1 MLTYRD
7 NGKLFEELINSYL
20 RRTNLYVLSVKDI
33 KKKYGIDTTSID
45 HLIETISINICI
57 KYDNSNPC
65 ISKINHF
72 IQCVT
77 NVSTRSK
84 KKCIGIYLSKIQLS
98 KNSLE
103 ALLKNNYSNKF
114 FSINH
119 CNEKFIIYELIN
131 LLYSYEIF
139 LYEEDGSC
147 IMLH

>member
-1 MLTYRD
+1 MLTHRD
-7 NGKLFEELINSYL
+7 NGKLFEKLINSYVN
-20 RRTNLYVLSVKDI
+20 RTNLYVLSVKDI

-45 HLIETISINICI
+45 HLIETMSINICI

-84 KKCIGIYLSKIQLS
+84 KKCIGIYLSKTQLS

-103 ALLKNNYSNKF
+103 AFVKNNYSNEF
-114 FSINH
+114 FTINN
-119 CNEKFIIYELIN
+119 CDEEFIIDELIN
-131 LLYSYEIF
+131 LLYDYGIF

-147 IMLH
+147 IMLD